1 MKTSHNACSSVTH
14 SPAGFLAKYEHALA
28 ESWLFAVAGG
38 TLIPSQWLVLN
49 WDGSLKAPTAASC
62 LQPVFCAEM
71 LNIFLF
77 FFFFYNTYAKKYY
90 KYLLCCIPARFLL
103 LLLSWHD
110 RSSSAGVCQFWQEK
124 TKRSCKIIV
133 LHVLLM
139 LLLIIKH
146 IHLVYLSA
154 WYAMTQSLL
163 M

>member
-1 MKTSHNACSSVTH
+1 MQFC
-14 SPAGFLAKYEHALA
+14 YALS
-28 ESWLFAVAGG
+28 SWLSCQIWTCTGWILTVCRGG
-38 TLIPSQWLVLN
+38 GYSYSFTVTSVKLRWIAEGSYSCKLLTACILC
-49 WDGSLKAPTAASC
+49 WDVEYLP
-62 LQPVFCAEM
+62 F
-71 LNIFLF
+71 F

-90 KYLLCCIPARFLL
+90 KYLLRCIPARFLL